1 VSALISDSNRRG
13 AERHS
18 LPKPVA
24 ATYGGFNAMLIEFS
38 LTGCR
43 VEHTDRMNPRVSL
56 PLRFFWRGT
65 EVKLQATLVRS
76 EMIPVRGKPG
86 YISGLLFC
94 DSPDDAPPV
103 VRDIVKWLVNNELRE
118 TAAAEPEP
126 ERAPAPPPASP
137 PQAEVID
144 ALPDDAEVDDD
155 GAEEM
160 STQYLQCMFTGGTW
174 QKFYIDK
181 PIQPSDGFTIL
192 APNDE
197 REAEVLCR
205 AYEKAAPDVRKAMRA
220 RFAKALTAQA

>member
-1 VSALISDSNRRG
+1 VSALTSDSNRRG

-43 VEHTDRMNPRVSL
+43 IEHTDRMNPRVSL

-65 EVKLQATLVRS
+65 EVKMQATLVRS

-86 YISGLLFC
+86 YLSGLLFC

-103 VRDIVKWLVNNELRE
+103 VRDIVKWLVNNEARGL
-118 TAAAEPEP
+118 AAAEPEP
-126 ERAPAPPPASP
+126 APAAVSQPP
-137 PQAEVID
+137 AEVID
-144 ALPDDAEVDDD
+144 TLPDDAEVEEE
-155 GAEEM
+155 GAEEL

-181 PIQPSDGFTIL
+181 PIQPTDGFTIL

-197 REAEVLCR
+197 READVLCR

-220 RFAKALTAQA
+220 RFAKALAPPA

>member
-1 VSALISDSNRRG
+1 MSALISDSNRRG

-43 VEHTDRMNPRVSL
+43 VEHNDRMNPRVSL

-103 VRDIVKWLVNNELRE
+103 VRDILKWLKQTTSLRE

-126 ERAPAPPPASP
+126 ETARRPNRRPRSSTRFRTMPKWTTMAPRSCRRSICSACSRAGHGRSSTSTSRSNLRTASP
-137 PQAEVID
+137 
-144 ALPDDAEVDDD
+144 
-155 GAEEM
+155 
-160 STQYLQCMFTGGTW
+160 S
-174 QKFYIDK
+174 
-181 PIQPSDGFTIL
+181 S
-192 APNDE
+192 
-197 REAEVLCR
+197 RR
-205 AYEKAAPDVRKAMRA
+205 
-220 RFAKALTAQA
+220 